1 MNEELQRLVR
11 IRGAQQRAPK
21 ATKETRIALIVAER
35 GLTEKQLA
43 KYFVCARKNC
53 KPRFDHLRFAND
65 QGISMD
71 WLFDGDI
78 RAYPRQSAPHKVRLP
93 ARVARERRTHSEAV
107 AHRREFNEAMRQRIR
122 DVAASRDLSDEEIK
136 PVLKLKHQEIA
147 EFTEKHG
154 VNLGWL
160 LEGKGRIFKKDQPDL
175 AAVVATMPRADQQ
188 VIEAAVD
195 RLLKERNQ

>member
-1 MNEELQRLVR
+1 MNEELQRLIR
-11 IRGAQQRAPK
+11 IRQAQQRAPK
-21 ATKETRIALIVAER
+21 ATMETRIALIVAER

-93 ARVARERRTHSEAV
+93 ARVARTAVRRRTNSEAM
-107 AHRREFNEAMRQRIR
+107 AHRREFNDAMRQRIR
-122 DVAASRDLSDEEIK
+122 DIAASRDLSHEEIK
-136 PVLKLKHQEIA
+136 PALTLKHH
-147 EFTEKHG
+147 EFVKFAEKHG
-154 VNLGWL
+154 VNVECAGGQGARLR
-160 LEGKGRIFKKDQPDL
+160 ERPD
-175 AAVVATMPRADQQ
+175 
-188 VIEAAVD
+188 
-195 RLLKERNQ
+195 